1 MINNHYG
8 SVNSEI
14 IPNNKKIYRTAE
26 KLWTLLAHES
36 WGPGF
41 KVGEPYSRTS
51 GWGPDKY
58 NNLVCTCLIKKQRYF
73 SNIDF
78 NFIQFIWNTNDA
90 NFGLNKL
97 WNKKRSKLSCNSKGG
112 NSSHEGIHL
121 KVISKATTGRT
132 PTTESNQKIW
142 IYSLAQKSSIK
153 FFLGHYFQRFRYKK
167 PQIFYMWGGL
177 YFKTFAGVNMRQVNV
192 MANQWE
198 QIVLFSS
205 F

>member
-26 KLWTLLAHES
+26 KLWTLLAHDS

-41 KVGEPYSRTS
+41 KVGGLYSRAR

-112 NSSHEGIHL
+112 NSSHKGIHPDHREQP
-121 KVISKATTGRT
+121 KNMDIQPCTK
-132 PTTESNQKIW
+132 
-142 IYSLAQKSSIK
+142 K
-153 FFLGHYFQRFRYKK
+153 FDK
-167 PQIFYMWGGL
+167 
-177 YFKTFAGVNMRQVNV
+177 
-192 MANQWE
+192 
-198 QIVLFSS
+198 VLFGALFSKV
-205 F
+205 